1 LDSWWILDVGQ
12 EEPEIQRGVHYHC
25 LESDLSQAKTRQVLA
40 VLQSPEILDALTRR
54 PIQEIIIRRLA
65 DKSTSAFYVYADQ
78 SITVNSARKLGV
90 HFGEEFRPG
99 ITINMSAA
107 TPDKMES
114 MRRALL
120 QETAH
125 HMEGLGGAHEL
136 MRRGLEN
143 PNKRPITQYA
153 ADAGWREYFA
163 ESFVAYFTDPSAL
176 ENYDPA
182 GSMMVKRV
190 LSVVRK

>member
-1 LDSWWILDVGQ
+1 MRQ
-12 EEPEIQRGVHYHC
+12 EEEEIRKGVHYGRVV
-25 LESDLSQAKTRQVLA
+25 SDLSQAKTNQVLA
-40 VLQSPEILDALTRR
+40 VLDRPEILDALTRR
-54 PIQEIIIRRLA
+54 PIREIIIRRLA
-65 DKSTSAFYVYADQ
+65 EKSASAFYVYEDQ

-125 HMEGLGGAHEL
+125 HMEGFGGAHPL
-136 MRRGLEN
+136 MRRGFEN

-163 ESFVAYFTDPSAL
+163 ESFVAYVVDPRAL

-182 GSMMVKRV
+182 GSMMVKAI
-190 LSVVRK
+190 LSAVRQ